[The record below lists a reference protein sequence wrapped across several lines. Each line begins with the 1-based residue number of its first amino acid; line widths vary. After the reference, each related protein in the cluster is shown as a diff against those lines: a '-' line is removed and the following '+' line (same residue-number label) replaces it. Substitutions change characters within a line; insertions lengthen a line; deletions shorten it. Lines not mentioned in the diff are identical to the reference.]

1 MTTFHALVW
10 FWVLLGSVALLVIS
24 YTLLLRRLAD
34 AIQSKRLEMADI
46 GRSILLSDLPE
57 DDKRTVSF
65 MLKHAFDGWPAA
77 TLIVYVPLHLT
88 RLVWLKVIRRRSVV
102 NTTPNNECAKVAN
115 LFMFSTLAANPI
127 AAIVVLFEILTF
139 GLVGFI
145 VGGHVLL
152 LRAIFAAQRAEANS
166 PLFRR
171 RDRAAA

>member
-1 MTTFHALVW
+1 MTTFHALLW
-10 FWVLLGSVALLVIS
+10 FWMLLGSVALLVIS
-24 YTLLLRRLAD
+24 YMLLLRRLAD
-34 AIQSKRLEMADI
+34 TIQSKRLEMADI

-65 MLKHAFDGWPAA
+65 MLKNAFNGWPAFA
-77 TLIVYVPLHLT
+77 LIVYVPFHVV
-88 RLVWLKVIRRRSVV
+88 RLVWLKAIRHRSLV
-102 NTTPNNECAKVAN
+102 NAAPSAECAKVAN

-127 AAIVVLFEILTF
+127 AAVIMLFEILTF

-152 LRAIFAAQRAEANS
+152 LRAIFAAQRAEAS
-166 PLFRR
+166 ESLFRR